1 MLVFIVKRF
10 LQIIPVAIGVTL
22 AVFLMLHM
30 IPGDPARIMAGE
42 AASEAQL
49 EQMRENLGLNDSLWV
64 QYTRYLTNAVQGDL
78 GRSIRTNRPVVS
90 EIFDQR
96 FGITVQLATVGTA
109 LAVLFGLT
117 AGIISAVYKRGIVD
131 TLLMFVALLGLSM
144 PNFWLGILLIN
155 HFSVRLGW
163 FPTAGWGTF
172 DHMIMPAFTLGVTGM
187 AIIARM
193 TRTSLIEVL
202 NQDYIR
208 TAYAKGTADR
218 IVIFRHALRNALVPV
233 ITVVGLQFGTLLG
246 GAVITESVFAING
259 MGRLIVDSIR
269 AQDFPMVQGTVL
281 VVSLVFVLV
290 NTLVDITY
298 RFANKRIDI
307 L

>member
-1 MLVFIVKRF
+1 MLMFIIKRF
-10 LQIIPVAIGVTL
+10 LQIIPVAFGVTL
-22 AVFLMLHM
+22 AVFLMLHL

-42 AASEAQL
+42 AANPEQL
-49 EQMRENLGLNDSLWV
+49 EQMRYNLGLNDPLWV
-64 QYTRYLTNAVQGDL
+64 QYGRYVVNALQGDL
-78 GRSIRTNRPVVS
+78 GRSIRTNRPVS
-90 EIFDQR
+90 AEIFDQR

-109 LAVLFGLT
+109 LSVLFGLT
-117 AGIISAVYKRGIVD
+117 AGIVSATWKRSLLD
-131 TLLMFVALLGLSM
+131 TLLMLVALLGLSM

-155 HFSVRLGW
+155 HFAVRLNIL
-163 FPTAGWGTF
+163 PTAGWGTTA
-172 DHMIMPAFTLGVTGM
+172 HMVLPAITLGVTGM

-193 TRTSLIEVL
+193 TRSSLIEVL

-208 TAYAKGTADR
+208 TAYAKGTKDR
-218 IVIFRHALRNALVPV
+218 IVIFKHALRNALIPV

-246 GAVITESVFAING
+246 GAVITETVFAING

-281 VVSLVFVLV
+281 VVAMVFVLV

-298 RFANKRIDI
+298 KLANKRIDVN
-307 L
+307 

>member
-1 MLVFIVKRF
+1 MLIFILKRF

-42 AASEAQL
+42 AANEAQL
-49 EQMRENLGLNDSLWV
+49 EQMRYNLGLTDPLWL
-64 QYTRYLTNAVQGDL
+64 QYIRYITNAVQGDL
-78 GRSIRTNRPVVS
+78 GTSIRTNRSVTA

-96 FGITVQLATVGTA
+96 FGITVQLATLGTA

-117 AGIISAVYKRGIVD
+117 AGIISAVYKRGILD
-131 TLLMFVALLGLSM
+131 ILFMFIALLGLSM

-155 HFSVRLGW
+155 HFSVRLNIL
-163 FPTAGWGTF
+163 PVAGWGTYA
-172 DHMIMPAFTLGVTGM
+172 HMVLPSVTLGVTGM

-193 TRTSLIEVL
+193 TKTSLVEIL

-208 TAYAKGTADR
+208 TAHAKGTADR
-218 IVIFRHALRNALVPV
+218 IIIYKHALRNALVPV

-269 AQDFPMVQGTVL
+269 AQDFPVVQGAVL
-281 VVSLVFVLV
+281 VVALVFVFV
-290 NTLVDITY
+290 NTVVDITY
-298 RFANKRIDI
+298 RFANKRID
-307 L
+307 LS

>member
-10 LQIIPVAIGVTL
+10 LQIIPVAIGVTIG
-22 AVFLMLHM
+22 VFLMLHA

-49 EQMRENLGLNDSLWV
+49 EQMRENLGLNDPLWL
-64 QYTRYLTNAVQGDL
+64 QYMRYISNAVQGDL

-96 FGITVQLATVGTA
+96 FFITVQLATVGTG

-117 AGIISAVYKRGIVD
+117 AGIISAVFKRGFADIG
-131 TLLMFVALLGLSM
+131 LMFVALLGLSM

-163 FPTAGWGTF
+163 LPTAGWGTPN
-172 DHMIMPAFTLGVTGM
+172 HMVLPAFTVGVSGM

-193 TRTSLIEVL
+193 VRTNLTEVL

-218 IVIFRHALRNALVPV
+218 IVIFKHALRNALVPV

-259 MGRLIVDSIR
+259 MGRLIIDSIR

-281 VVSLVFVLV
+281 ILALVFVLV
-290 NTLVDITY
+290 NTMVDITY
-298 RFANKRIDI
+298 RFANKRID
-307 L
+307 LS

>member
-1 MLVFIVKRF
+1 MFLFIIKRF

-22 AVFLMLHM
+22 AVFLMLHA

-42 AASEAQL
+42 SATPAQL
-49 EQMRENLGLNDSLWV
+49 EQMRENLGLNDPLVV
-64 QYTRYLTNAVQGDL
+64 QYSKYVFNAVRGDL
-78 GRSIRTNRPVVS
+78 GRSIRTSRPVVE
-90 EIFDQR
+90 EIFQQR
-96 FGITVQLATVGTA
+96 FWITLQLSIVGTA

-117 AGIISAVYKRGIVD
+117 AGVISAVYKRGIVD
-131 TLLMFVALLGLSM
+131 VLIMLLSLLGLSM

-155 HFSVRLGW
+155 QFSVRMGLL
-163 FPTAGWGTF
+163 PTAGWGTPA
-172 DHMIMPAFTLGVTGM
+172 HMVLPAFTLGITGM

-193 TRTSLIEVL
+193 TRTSLTEVL

-208 TAYAKGTADR
+208 TAYAKGTSER
-218 IVIFRHALRNALVPV
+218 LVIYKHALRNALIPV
-233 ITVVGLQFGTLLG
+233 ITIVGLQFGTLLG

-281 VVSLVFVLV
+281 VLALVFVLV
-290 NTLVDITY
+290 NTFVDITY
-298 RFANKRIDI
+298 RFANKRID
-307 L
+307 LD